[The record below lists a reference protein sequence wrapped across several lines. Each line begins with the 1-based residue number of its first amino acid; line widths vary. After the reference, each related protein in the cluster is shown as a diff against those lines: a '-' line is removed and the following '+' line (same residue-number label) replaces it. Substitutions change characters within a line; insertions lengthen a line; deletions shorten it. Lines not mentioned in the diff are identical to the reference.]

1 MLPNKSL
8 FQSKTFYLNAVTLIV
23 GIIGFLAA
31 HPVIAAH
38 PQWVAGLFAAQA
50 VVNILLRLVTD
61 TPIRLG

>member
-1 MLPNKSL
+1 MLPNKSI
-8 FQSKTFYLNAVTLIV
+8 FQSKTLWLNAVTV
-23 GIIGFLAA
+23 VAAVVGFLAA

-38 PQWVAGLFAAQA
+38 PQWVAGLVAAQA